1 MNCHLAWCERSE
13 IKESLAET
21 CRLSPVVVD
30 PCEWTLFATREDWA
44 SCRNLTIEERDVGR
58 LRFLKKCRDLG
69 FPLADAKVLLSL
81 SESRDGDCQS
91 VKTMAEIHTAN
102 VRAKIAEL
110 RMLEAAL
117 SELTVN
123 CSGDSVACP
132 MLDQL
137 QTA

>member
-1 MNCHLAWCERSE
+1 MIAIGEASRQSGVGIETIRYYERE
-13 IKESLAET
+13 GLVPKPIRAANNR
-21 CRLSPVVVD
+21 RLYS
-30 PCEWTLFATREDWA
+30 
-44 SCRNLTIEERDVGR
+44 ERDVGR

-81 SESRDGDCQS
+81 SESHDADCQS

-102 VRAKIAEL
+102 VRAKIIEL
-110 RMLEAAL
+110 RLLEAAL

-123 CSGDSVACP
+123 CAGGSVACP

-137 QTA
+137 QTV

>member
-1 MNCHLAWCERSE
+1 
-13 IKESLAET
+13 
-21 CRLSPVVVD
+21 
-30 PCEWTLFATREDWA
+30 
-44 SCRNLTIEERDVGR
+44 
-58 LRFLKKCRDLG
+58 
-69 FPLADAKVLLSL
+69 VLLSL
-81 SESRDGDCQS
+81 SESRDADCQS
-91 VKTMAEIHTAN
+91 VKTMAEIHAAN

-123 CSGDSVACP
+123 CSGGSVACS

>member
-1 MNCHLAWCERSE
+1 MIAIGEASRQSGVGIETIRYYERE
-13 IKESLAET
+13 GLVPKPKRALNNR
-21 CRLSPVVVD
+21 RLY
-30 PCEWTLFATREDWA
+30 W
-44 SCRNLTIEERDVGR
+44 ERDVGR

-81 SESRDGDCQS
+81 SESRDADCQS
-91 VKTMAEIHTAN
+91 VKTMAEIHAAN

-123 CSGDSVACP
+123 CSGGSVACS